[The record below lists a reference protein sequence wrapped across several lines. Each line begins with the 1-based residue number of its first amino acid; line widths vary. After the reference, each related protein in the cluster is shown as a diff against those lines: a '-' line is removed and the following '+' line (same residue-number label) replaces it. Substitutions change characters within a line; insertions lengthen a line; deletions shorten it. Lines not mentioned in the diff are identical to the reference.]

1 MKTLAQIKNV
11 IKKYV
16 KPDYQKVILSKLQRL
31 ERVWDNLPTTTKDS
45 FTGADVVDFFF
56 SNDITGLFE
65 KDDLFIDTVNEDEGD
80 VFIDW
85 FIRFVTKK

>member
-1 MKTLAQIKNV
+1 MEV
-11 IKKYV
+11 
-16 KPDYQKVILSKLQRL
+16 
-31 ERVWDNLPTTTKDS
+31 VWDNLPVTTKDS

-56 SNDITGLFE
+56 NNDSTGLFE

-80 VFIDW
+80 IFIDW

>member
-11 IKKYV
+11 IKKWV
-16 KPDYQKVILSKLQRL
+16 KPEYQKLVLSELQRL
-31 ERVWDNLPTTTKDS
+31 EVVWDNLPTTTKDS

-65 KDDLFIDTVNEDEGD
+65 ADDLFIDAVNEDED
-80 VFIDW
+80 SIFIDW
-85 FIRFVTKK
+85 FIQFVTKK